1 MRIPNKFNGYSAD
14 NRRIYNDPA
23 TVTIAIANMGQG
35 VSIAN
40 ALAASAAA
48 ASAAAAAGTTAA
60 TTQAGTTAA
69 TTQAGTTAGTTAAQQ
84 AAVQQAGQA
93 GIMSGGTSTGASAGV
108 PGLGAPVTPATPLPP
123 AGGTPFTPPT
133 PAGSTPPPPPPPP
146 SPPPVADE
154 IAYANANQFNALP
167 PEASPA
173 LDPVAS
179 PWSGVPPTSP
189 PPGLPN
195 LPWSG
200 GPPTDAGSGI
210 KTLTDVAKPV
220 VDKPSFLGDNAFSN
234 GIRQAADLVG
244 KGYRELQQAP
254 MSVQALTT
262 LGAGKAYQKFFGPES
277 PGEEKYKDMD
287 MSGFSPSEPIQ
298 QPFQRSYDWQGYAV
312 GGPVEEMSAMNA
324 VGANANYPQ
333 ADLQTA
339 MYSNPMIQR
348 PQANNVINQG
358 LDVNVDPYTGQERF
372 AKGGIAS
379 GSTYDAD
386 KEAAEAA
393 AQRKRYSQMMGD
405 RSSDI
410 EADIAQGQ
418 AIASKARGSGVGI
431 VPFERTN
438 KSPHA
443 AAIDRYQHLAKK
455 VKVPGIKMPKTNLGN
470 ISDYTDT
477 MGSGP
482 IEAARGGIM
491 HGLGGY
497 SDGGRL
503 LKGPGDGVSDSI
515 PAVIGNRQPARLADG
530 EFVVP
535 ARIVSE
541 LGNGST
547 EAGARKLY
555 AMMERVQKQRG
566 KTVGKNK
573 VAVNSKAA
581 KHLPA

>member
-23 TVTIAIANMGQG
+23 TMVVTIANMGQG
-35 VSIAN
+35 AATAA
-40 ALAASAAA
+40 ALAE
-48 ASAAAAAGTTAA
+48 AAAAAAAAATAAEAAAAANTAAA

-69 TTQAGTTAGTTAAQQ
+69 TTQAGTTAAQQ

-93 GIMSGGTSTGASAGV
+93 GIMQGGASAGAPAGV

-123 AGGTPFTPPT
+123 AGGTPFTPP
-133 PAGSTPPPPPPPP
+133 
-146 SPPPVADE
+146 PVADE
-154 IAYANANQFNALP
+154 IAYANANQFNVLP

-189 PPGLPN
+189 PPGPPN

-200 GPPTDAGSGI
+200 VPPTDGI
-210 KTLTDVAKPV
+210 KTLTDVAKPA
-220 VDKPSFLGDNAFSN
+220 VDKPSFFGDNAFSN

-244 KGYRELQQAP
+244 KGYKELKEAP

-262 LGAGKAYQKFFGPES
+262 LGAGQAYQKLFGPKP

-443 AAIDRYQHLAKK
+443 AAVDRYQHLAKK

-470 ISDYTDT
+470 LDDYTST

-482 IEAARGGIM
+482 VEAARGGIM